1 MDLNKLFVGFDDINF
16 DDLDKGETEDLAKKE
31 SPKVKD
37 KTKDKAKELL
47 NVKEAPKKSL
57 MTPSPKITPTKTWK
71 YSNKDGSFFYNFSP
85 DLQKRLTQSYNEL
98 KEYYI
103 FKLNNTNYIIF
114 FKTFNQI
121 SENGIIRKIKYD

>member
-16 DDLDKGETEDLAKKE
+16 DDLDKGATEDLAKKE

-37 KTKDKAKELL
+37 KVKESLK
-47 NVKEAPKKSL
+47 VKEAPKKELPKKSL
-57 MTPSPKITPTKTWK
+57 MTPLPMMPSPKIAPTKTWK

-103 FKLNNTNYIIF
+103 FKLNNNNYIIF
-114 FKTFNQI
+114 FKIFN
-121 SENGIIRKIKYD
+121 